1 MNIATDMQLG
11 VIPALASVG
20 LVVMAFGFWLVFR
33 AKNRPR
39 QRAFF
44 IEFFYWLTNPLVE
57 LLVKFGVTAN
67 AVTATSLVFS
77 IGAGFALAY
86 GLFFTTLF
94 ILMVGSSCDVL
105 DGQVARRSGL
115 SSRSG
120 AFLDS
125 FIDRLSEGALLT
137 GAAWFGHGGW
147 LTLVAFLTM
156 VSGFSISYARARGE
170 ALGVDSKVGLMQR
183 PARMVYLL
191 FLFFGAA
198 MGAMSGWTVATA
210 QHVLTGGLLVLAL
223 LSAYTVVQRVSHIMA
238 QLKQSEREAPLV
250 GTPENSAV

>member
-1 MNIATDMQLG
+1 MNIATDMMLG
-11 VIPALASVG
+11 VYPALASVA
-20 LVVMAFGFWLVFR
+20 LVVMAFGFWLAFR

-44 IEFFYWLTNPLVE
+44 VEFYYWLTNPVVT
-57 LLVKFGVTAN
+57 LLVKLGVTPN

-77 IGAGFALAY
+77 IGAGFALAH

-94 ILMVGSSCDVL
+94 ILLVGSTCDVL
-105 DGQVARRSGL
+105 DGQVARRTGK

-137 GAAWFGHGGW
+137 GAAWFGHGEW

-156 VSGFSISYARARGE
+156 VAGFSISYARARGE
-170 ALGVDSKVGLMQR
+170 SLGVDSKVGLMQR
-183 PARMVYLL
+183 PARMVFLL
-191 FLFFGAA
+191 FLFLGTAIGAA
-198 MGAMSGWTVATA
+198 SGWTVALA
-210 QHVLTGGLLVLAL
+210 QNVLTGGLSVLAL
-223 LSAYTVVQRVSHIMA
+223 LSAYTVLQRVSHIMA
-238 QLKQSEREAPLV
+238 QLQQPEHQAPELGV
-250 GTPENSAV
+250 PEKSAA